1 MRDSSSRTMDG
12 GSSTVLI
19 SFRLPRPLLDELD
32 RLVEDGIYRSRSC
45 AIRRAIEL
53 LLARYRVADSA
64 IH

>member
-1 MRDSSSRTMDG
+1 M
-12 GSSTVLI
+12 LI